1 MNSDTPAGSV
11 ESNPG
16 ISVFKP
22 ALFIIIVALSF
33 LGAIIGMQII
43 VTLGIS
49 ANTSI
54 IGAVLAILLSRIPT
68 AVFSTFRYI
77 DAQNLVQ
84 TAISSATFAAAN
96 GLLISIG
103 VPWVLGM
110 HTLIWPMLAGS
121 ALALV
126 IDGTI
131 LYGIFNSRA
140 FPANGC
146 WPAGVATAE
155 TLWAGNQGGRRL
167 GLLVVGFV
175 MGIGG
180 TFYGIPMA
188 SAGIALIGSMFALMM
203 FAAGL
208 LVRGHSES
216 GVIPYNLYE
225 HFVPHGLMI
234 GAGLV
239 ALLQIVW
246 IVVKKRRETDS
257 KDIENNPELEFSSVR
272 LKKSLLIGAVFYFF
286 TALLLTGL
294 TQLFSHMSFLMLMGF
309 LLFATAAALVQEM
322 VVGMAA
328 MHSGWFPATAAALI
342 SLVVGMLL
350 GFPPEA
356 LAVLVGFCTATGP
369 AFADMGFDLK
379 TGFMIRGYGRD
390 LQQERY
396 GRRQQYIAAMTGF
409 ICAMIVV
416 ALSYQIYFS
425 LDKIVPASR
434 LYAAT
439 IEAGK
444 SSDIATMLLIWAIPG
459 ALLQLAGGPRHQ
471 TGVLF
476 STGLMIHYPV
486 AGWTVLAA
494 LAVRLLM
501 DKFFHISND
510 RVSTL
515 AGGMIAGDALT
526 SAAKALYPAAKVKL
540 LNIMSH

>member
-1 MNSDTPAGSV
+1 MNSNIPAGSV

-22 ALFIIIVALSF
+22 ALFFIIVALSF

-68 AVFSTFRYI
+68 TVFSTFRYI

-110 HTLIWPMLAGS
+110 HELIWPMLVGS

-146 WPAGVATAE
+146 WPSGVATAE

-167 GLLVVGFV
+167 GLLVMGFV
-175 MGIGG
+175 VGSGG
-180 TFYGIPMA
+180 AYYGIPMA
-188 SAGIALIGSMFALMM
+188 SAGIAFIGSIFALMM

-208 LVRGHSES
+208 LVRGYSES
-216 GVIPYNLYE
+216 GLIYYNLYE
-225 HFVPHGLMI
+225 HFVPHGFMI
-234 GAGLV
+234 GAGVV
-239 ALLQIVW
+239 ALLQIGW
-246 IVVKKRRETDS
+246 IVVKKRRGTDNH
-257 KDIENNPELEFSSVR
+257 DIEINPELASSSVR
-272 LKKSLLIGAVFYFF
+272 LKKSLLTGAGFYFF

-294 TQLFSHMSFLMLMGF
+294 TQLFTHMPFPVLTGF

-356 LAVLVGFCTATGP
+356 LAVLVGFCSATGP
-369 AFADMGFDLK
+369 AFADMGADLK

-409 ICAMIVV
+409 VCAMIVV
-416 ALSYQIYFS
+416 ALSYQFYFS
-425 LDKIVPASR
+425 QNQIVPASR
-434 LYAAT
+434 LYAVT

-444 SSDIATMLLIWAIPG
+444 SSDIACMLLMWAIPG
-459 ALLQLAGGPRHQ
+459 ALLQLTGGPRHQ
-471 TGVLF
+471 IGVLF
-476 STGLMIHYPV
+476 STGLMIHYPI
-486 AGWTVLAA
+486 AGWTVLVA
-494 LAVRLLM
+494 LGGRLLLE
-501 DKFFHISND
+501 KVFHVSTD
-510 RVSTL
+510 RISTL
-515 AGGMIAGDALT
+515 AGGLIAGDALT
-526 SAAKALYPAAKVKL
+526 SAAKALYPALKMKL
-540 LNIMSH
+540 VNIQIH

>member
-1 MNSDTPAGSV
+1 MDSEISACAPPSHSGV
-11 ESNPG
+11 
-16 ISVFKP
+16 SVFKP
-22 ALFIIIVALSF
+22 ALFITIVALSF

-54 IGAVLAILLSRIPT
+54 IGAVLAILLSRIP
-68 AVFSTFRYI
+68 AAAFSTFRYI

-103 VPWVLGM
+103 VPWALGM
-110 HTLIWPMLAGS
+110 HELIWPMLAGS
-121 ALALV
+121 SLALV

-131 LYGIFNSRA
+131 LYGVFNSRA
-140 FPANGC
+140 FPASGS

-155 TLWAGNQGGRRL
+155 TLWAGNQGGKRL
-167 GLLVVGFV
+167 GLLVVGFAA
-175 MGIGG
+175 GIAGA
-180 TFYGIPMA
+180 YAGIPMA
-188 SAGIALIGSMFALMM
+188 SAGIALIGSIFALMM
-203 FAAGL
+203 FAIGL
-208 LVRGHSES
+208 LVRGYSES
-216 GVIPYNLYE
+216 GLIHYNLYE
-225 HFVPHGLMI
+225 HFVPHGFMI

-239 ALLQIVW
+239 ALLQIGW
-246 IVVKKRRETDS
+246 IVVKKRRDADTQEID
-257 KDIENNPELEFSSVR
+257 NNPELAFSSAR
-272 LKKSLLIGAVFYFF
+272 LKKSLLTGAVFYFI

-294 TQLFSHMSFLMLMGF
+294 TQLFTHMSFPMLIGF

-379 TGFMIRGYGRD
+379 TGFMIRGYGKD
-390 LQQERY
+390 LEQERY
-396 GRRQQYIAAMTGF
+396 GRRQQYIAAMIGF
-409 ICAMIVV
+409 ACAMIVV
-416 ALSYQIYFS
+416 ALSYQFYFS
-425 LDKIVPASR
+425 QDKIVPASR

-439 IEAGK
+439 IQAGK
-444 SSDIATMLLIWAIPG
+444 SSNIATMLLIWAVPG
-459 ALLQLAGGPRHQ
+459 ALLQLIGGARHQ
-471 TGVLF
+471 IGVLF
-476 STGLMIHYPV
+476 STGLMIHYPI

-494 LAVRLLM
+494 LAVRLLLVNV
-501 DKFFHISND
+501 FRISSD
-510 RVSTL
+510 RISTL
-515 AGGMIAGDALT
+515 AGGLIAGDALT
-526 SAAKALYPAAKVKL
+526 SAATALYPALKAKIL
-540 LNIMSH
+540 SMLSH

>member
-1 MNSDTPAGSV
+1 MDSEISACAPPSHSGV
-11 ESNPG
+11 
-16 ISVFKP
+16 SVFKP
-22 ALFIIIVALSF
+22 ALFITIVALSF

-54 IGAVLAILLSRIPT
+54 IGAVLAILLSRIP
-68 AVFSTFRYI
+68 AAAFSTFRYI

-103 VPWVLGM
+103 VPWALGM
-110 HTLIWPMLAGS
+110 HELIWPMLAGS
-121 ALALV
+121 SLALV

-131 LYGIFNSRA
+131 LYGVFNSRA
-140 FPANGC
+140 FPASGS

-155 TLWAGNQGGRRL
+155 TLWAGNQGGKRL
-167 GLLVVGFV
+167 GLLVVGFAA
-175 MGIGG
+175 GIGG
-180 TFYGIPMA
+180 ACAGIPMA
-188 SAGIALIGSMFALMM
+188 SAGIALIGSIFALMM
-203 FAAGL
+203 FAIGL
-208 LVRGHSES
+208 LVRGYSES
-216 GVIPYNLYE
+216 GLIHYNLYE
-225 HFVPHGLMI
+225 HFVPHGFMI

-239 ALLQIVW
+239 ALLQIGW
-246 IVVKKRRETDS
+246 IVVKKRRDADTQEID
-257 KDIENNPELEFSSVR
+257 NNPELAFSSAR
-272 LKKSLLIGAVFYFF
+272 LKKSLLTGAVFYFI

-294 TQLFSHMSFLMLMGF
+294 TQLFTHMSFPMLIGF

-379 TGFMIRGYGRD
+379 TGFMIRGYGKD
-390 LQQERY
+390 LEQERY
-396 GRRQQYIAAMTGF
+396 GRRQQYIAAMIGF
-409 ICAMIVV
+409 ACAMIVV
-416 ALSYQIYFS
+416 ALSYQFYFS
-425 LDKIVPASR
+425 QDKIVPASR

-439 IEAGK
+439 IQAGK
-444 SSDIATMLLIWAIPG
+444 SSNIATMLLIWAVPG
-459 ALLQLAGGPRHQ
+459 ALLQLIGGARHQ
-471 TGVLF
+471 IGVLF
-476 STGLMIHYPV
+476 STGLMIHYPI

-494 LAVRLLM
+494 LAVRLLLVNV
-501 DKFFHISND
+501 FRISSD
-510 RVSTL
+510 RISTL
-515 AGGMIAGDALT
+515 AGGLIAGDALT
-526 SAAKALYPAAKVKL
+526 SAATALYPALKAKIL
-540 LNIMSH
+540 SMLSH

>member
-1 MNSDTPAGSV
+1 MDSEIPACSP
-11 ESNPG
+11 ESRSG
-16 ISVFKP
+16 ISVFQP
-22 ALFIIIVALSF
+22 ALFITIVALSF

-54 IGAVLAILLSRIPT
+54 IGAVLAILLSRIP
-68 AVFSTFRYI
+68 AAAFSTFRYI

-103 VPWVLGM
+103 VPWALGM
-110 HTLIWPMLAGS
+110 HELIWPMLAGS
-121 ALALV
+121 SLALV

-131 LYGIFNSRA
+131 LYGVFNSRA
-140 FPANGC
+140 FPASGS

-155 TLWAGNQGGRRL
+155 TLWAGNQGGKRL
-167 GLLVVGFV
+167 GLLVVGF
-175 MGIGG
+175 MLGIGG
-180 TFYGIPMA
+180 ACAGIPMA
-188 SAGIALIGSMFALMM
+188 SAGIALIGSIFALLMFAM
-203 FAAGL
+203 GL
-208 LVRGHSES
+208 LVRGYSES
-216 GVIPYNLYE
+216 GLIHYNLYE
-225 HFVPHGLMI
+225 HFVPHGFMI

-239 ALLQIVW
+239 ALLQIGW
-246 IVVKKRRETDS
+246 IVIKKRRDTDAGDLES
-257 KDIENNPELEFSSVR
+257 NPELAFSSVR
-272 LKKSLLIGAVFYFF
+272 LKKTLLTGAVFYFF

-294 TQLFSHMSFLMLMGF
+294 TQIFTHMSFPMLIGF

-379 TGFMIRGYGRD
+379 TGFMIRGYGHD

-396 GRRQQYIAAMTGF
+396 GRKQQYIAAMIGF
-409 ICAMIVV
+409 ACAMIVV
-416 ALSYQIYFS
+416 ALSYQFYFAQ
-425 LDKIVPASR
+425 DKIVPASR

-444 SSDIATMLLIWAIPG
+444 SSNIATMLLIWAIPG
-459 ALLQLAGGPRHQ
+459 ALLQLIGGARHQ
-471 TGVLF
+471 IGVLF
-476 STGLMIHYPV
+476 STGLMIHYPI

-494 LAVRLLM
+494 LGARLLLVNVLRV
-501 DKFFHISND
+501 SND
-510 RVSTL
+510 RISTL
-515 AGGMIAGDALT
+515 AGGLIAGDALT
-526 SAAKALYPAAKVKL
+526 SAATALYPTLKAKFL
-540 LNIMSH
+540 SILSH

>member
-1 MNSDTPAGSV
+1 MVSDVPASPV
-11 ESNPG
+11 ESYSE

-22 ALFIIIVALSF
+22 ALFILIVALSF

-54 IGAVLAILLSRIPT
+54 IGAVLAILLSRIPSSI
-68 AVFSTFRYI
+68 FSTFRNI

-110 HTLIWPMLAGS
+110 HELIWPMLAGS
-121 ALALV
+121 SLALV

-131 LYGIFNSRA
+131 LYGVFNSRA
-140 FPANGC
+140 FPANGG

-155 TLWAGNQGGRRL
+155 TLWAGNQGGKRL

-180 TFYGIPMA
+180 ACYGIPMA
-188 SAGIALIGSMFALMM
+188 SAGIALIGSVFALLMFAV
-203 FAAGL
+203 GL
-208 LVRGHSES
+208 LVRGYSES
-216 GVIPYNLYE
+216 GLIHYNLYE
-225 HFVPHGLMI
+225 HFVPHGFMI

-239 ALLQIVW
+239 ALLQIGW
-246 IVVKKRRETDS
+246 IVVKKRRDADG
-257 KDIENNPELEFSSVR
+257 KDIENNPELEFSASR
-272 LKKSLLIGAVFYFF
+272 LKKSLLAGAIFYFI
-286 TALLLTGL
+286 TALLLTAL
-294 TQLFSHMSFLMLMGF
+294 TQLFTHMSFPMLMGF

-379 TGFMIRGYGRD
+379 TGFMIRGYGKD
-390 LQQERY
+390 LQRERY
-396 GRRQQYIAAMTGF
+396 GRRQQYIAAMVGF
-409 ICAMIVV
+409 VCAMIVV
-416 ALSYQIYFS
+416 ALSYQFYFAQ
-425 LDKIVPASR
+425 DKIVPASR

-439 IEAGK
+439 IQAGK
-444 SSDIATMLLIWAIPG
+444 SSNIAMMLLMWAVPG
-459 ALLQLAGGPRHQ
+459 ALLQLIGGPRHQ
-471 TGVLF
+471 IGVLF
-476 STGLMIHYPV
+476 STGLMIHYPI

-494 LAVRLLM
+494 LVVRLLM
-501 DKFFHISND
+501 EKVWHISSD
-510 RVSTL
+510 RISTL
-515 AGGMIAGDALT
+515 AGGLIAGDALT
-526 SAAKALYPAAKVKL
+526 SAANALYPAVKTKFL
-540 LNIMSH
+540 SMISH

>member
-1 MNSDTPAGSV
+1 M
-11 ESNPG
+11 ESEIPTCSSKGHSG

-22 ALFIIIVALSF
+22 ALFITIVALSF

-54 IGAVLAILLSRIPT
+54 IGAVLAILLSRVP
-68 AVFSTFRYI
+68 AAAFSAFRYI

-103 VPWVLGM
+103 VPWALGM
-110 HTLIWPMLAGS
+110 HELIWPMLAGS
-121 ALALV
+121 SLALV

-131 LYGIFNSRA
+131 LYGVFNSRA
-140 FPANGC
+140 FPASGG

-155 TLWAGNQGGRRL
+155 TLWAGNQGGKRL
-167 GLLVVGFV
+167 GLLIVGFFI
-175 MGIGG
+175 GIGG
-180 TFYGIPMA
+180 ACAGIPMA
-188 SAGIALIGSMFALMM
+188 SAGIALIGSVFALLMFAV
-203 FAAGL
+203 GL
-208 LVRGHSES
+208 LVRGYSES
-216 GVIPYNLYE
+216 GLIHYNLYE
-225 HFVPHGLMI
+225 HFVPHGFMI

-239 ALLQIVW
+239 ALLQIGW
-246 IVVKKRRETDS
+246 IVVKKRRDADTQ
-257 KDIENNPELEFSSVR
+257 DIDDNPELVFSSVR
-272 LKKSLLIGAVFYFF
+272 LKKSLLTGAVFYFI

-294 TQLFSHMSFLMLMGF
+294 TQLFTHMSFPMLIGF

-379 TGFMIRGYGRD
+379 TGFMIRGYGKN
-390 LQQERY
+390 LAQERY
-396 GRRQQYIAAMTGF
+396 GRRQQYIAAMIGF
-409 ICAMIVV
+409 ACAMIVV
-416 ALSYQIYFS
+416 ALSYQFYFS
-425 LDKIVPASR
+425 QDKIVPASR

-439 IEAGK
+439 IQAGK
-444 SSDIATMLLIWAIPG
+444 SSNIATMLLIWAIPG
-459 ALLQLAGGPRHQ
+459 ALLQLIGGARHQ
-471 TGVLF
+471 IGVLF
-476 STGLMIHYPV
+476 STGLMIHYPI

-494 LAVRLLM
+494 LVVRLLLVNV
-501 DKFFHISND
+501 FRISND
-510 RVSTL
+510 RISTL
-515 AGGMIAGDALT
+515 AGGLIAGDALT
-526 SAAKALYPAAKVKL
+526 SAATALYPALKAKFL
-540 LNIMSH
+540 SMLSH